1 MLRVV
6 AAVIEHDGRIL
17 IGQRPPGKSHP
28 LEWEFPGGKVEAG
41 ESLKDALAREL
52 REELQIDAEI
62 GKEIDRYLFG
72 YANQKPIEL
81 IFFEVEAF
89 KGEPVNCA
97 FHEIRW
103 VRREELREHE
113 FLEGDR
119 QFIARLMGEEP
130 GDRL

>member
-6 AAVIEHDGRIL
+6 AAVIERGGRIL

-41 ESLKDALAREL
+41 ESLRDALAREL

-62 GKEIDRYLFG
+62 GEEIDRYLFG
-72 YANQKPIEL
+72 YKNQAPIEL
-81 IFFEVEAF
+81 IFFEVLAF
-89 KGEPVNCA
+89 AGQPVNCA

-103 VRREELREHE
+103 VRREELLEYA

-119 QFIARLMGEEP
+119 QFIGRLT
-130 GDRL
+130 GDTH